1 MRIAGRQQ
9 PTVVEA
15 DRARGARY
23 WHNYDVRRPL
33 FLVLVGML
41 SLSSTNGPHS
51 DAPARGHYSAPIR
64 YDGRFT
70 LVRLRW
76 ADRPSP
82 GGRFGS
88 QYAWSHDYPRAEQ
101 NLSAIIRELTYV
113 DIHDDG
119 NEILTLDDPD
129 LFKYPIALMW
139 EPGFWN
145 LTDREAESFRAYLL
159 KGGFAI
165 FEDFD
170 GTTQWANFEAQMHR
184 VLPQGR
190 LVRLDASH
198 QIFTAFF
205 PIEDL
210 DAIVHPMSHIR
221 PSYYG
226 IFEDNDPSRRLL
238 VVANFENDVPEYSE
252 RSSQGLFPF
261 DASNEAHKLSVN
273 YMIYGL
279 SH

>member
-1 MRIAGRQQ
+1 M
-9 PTVVEA
+9 
-15 DRARGARY
+15 Y
-23 WHNYDVRRPL
+23 WHNHDVRRSL

-41 SLSSTNGPHS
+41 SGFSTYAPQS
-51 DAPARGHYSAPIR
+51 DARTPGHYSAPIR

-76 ADRPSP
+76 GADLPSLR
-82 GGRFGS
+82 GRFGF
-88 QYAWSHDYPRAEQ
+88 QDAWSHDYPRAEQ

-205 PIEDL
+205 PIEDI
-210 DAIVHPMSHIR
+210 DAIVHPISHIR

-238 VVANFENDVPEYSE
+238 VVANFDSDVPEYSE

-261 DASNEAHKLSVN
+261 DASNEAYKLGVN

>member
-1 MRIAGRQQ
+1 
-9 PTVVEA
+9 
-15 DRARGARY
+15 
-23 WHNYDVRRPL
+23 VRHSL
-33 FLVLVGML
+33 LVVLVGLL
-41 SLSSTNGPHS
+41 SGSSTNRPVS

-76 ADRPSP
+76 GADPHGRP
-82 GGRFGS
+82 GV
-88 QYAWSHDYPRAEQ
+88 QDAWSHDYPRAEQ
-101 NLSAIIRELTYV
+101 NLSAIIRELTYL

-129 LFKYPIALMW
+129 LFKYPLALMW
-139 EPGFWN
+139 EPGFWT

-165 FEDFD
+165 FEDFA
-170 GTTQWANFEAQMHR
+170 GAAQWANFEKQMHR

-190 LVRLDASH
+190 LGRLDRSD
-198 QIFTAFF
+198 QIFSVFF
-205 PIEDL
+205 SIKNI

-226 IFEDNDPSRRLL
+226 IFEDNDPSKRLI
-238 VVANFENDVPEYSE
+238 VVAHYDNDVPEYWEWSGQE
-252 RSSQGLFPF
+252 HFPY
-261 DASNEAHKLSVN
+261 DASNESYKLGVN

>member
-1 MRIAGRQQ
+1 M
-9 PTVVEA
+9 
-15 DRARGARY
+15 Y
-23 WHNYDVRRPL
+23 WHNHDVRRSL

-41 SLSSTNGPHS
+41 SGFSTYAPQS
-51 DAPARGHYSAPIR
+51 DARTPGHYSAPIR

-76 ADRPSP
+76 GADLPSP
-82 GGRFGS
+82 RGRFGF
-88 QYAWSHDYPRAEQ
+88 QDAWSHDYPRAEQ
-101 NLSAIIRELTYV
+101 NLSAIIRELTYD

-119 NEILTLDDPD
+119 NEILTLDDPE

-159 KGGFAI
+159 KGGFGI
-165 FEDFD
+165 LEDLD
-170 GTTQWANFEAQMHR
+170 GTAQWANFEAQMHR

-198 QIFTAFF
+198 QIFAAFF
-205 PIEDL
+205 PIEDI
-210 DAIVHPMSHIR
+210 DAIVHPISHIR

-238 VVANFENDVPEYSE
+238 VVANFDNDVPEYSE
-252 RSSQGLFPF
+252 RSSRLFPF
-261 DASNEAHKLSVN
+261 DASNEAYKLGVN

>member
-1 MRIAGRQQ
+1 MYG
-9 PTVVEA
+9 
-15 DRARGARY
+15 
-23 WHNYDVRRPL
+23 HNHDVRRSL
-33 FLVLVGML
+33 FLVVVGML
-41 SLSSTNGPHS
+41 SGFSTHAAQS
-51 DAPARGHYSAPIR
+51 DARTPGHYSAPIR

-76 ADRPSP
+76 GADLPSLRA
-82 GGRFGS
+82 RFGA
-88 QYAWSHDYPRAEQ
+88 QDAWSHDYPRAEL

-119 NEILTLDDPD
+119 NEILTLDDPE

-139 EPGFWN
+139 KPGFWN

-165 FEDFD
+165 FKDVA
-170 GTTQWANFEAQMHR
+170 GTAQWANFEAQMHR

-205 PIEDL
+205 PIEDI
-210 DAIVHPMSHIR
+210 DHVAHPMSHGR

-226 IFEDNDPSRRLL
+226 IFEDDDPSRRLL
-238 VVANFENDVPEYSE
+238 VVANFDHDVPQYSE
-252 RSSQGLFPF
+252 RSRQGLFPF
-261 DASNEAHKLSVN
+261 DASNDAYKLGLN

>member
-1 MRIAGRQQ
+1 M
-9 PTVVEA
+9 
-15 DRARGARY
+15 Y
-23 WHNYDVRRPL
+23 WHNHDVRRSL

-41 SLSSTNGPHS
+41 SGFPTYAPQS
-51 DAPARGHYSAPIR
+51 DARTSGHYSAPIR

-76 ADRPSP
+76 GADLPSP
-82 GGRFGS
+82 RGRFGL
-88 QYAWSHDYPRAEQ
+88 QDAWSHDYPRAEQ
-101 NLSAIIRELTYV
+101 NLSAIIRELTYL

-119 NEILTLDDPD
+119 NEILTLDDPN

-145 LTDREAESFRAYLL
+145 LTDREAESFRAYLV

-165 FEDFD
+165 FADFD
-170 GTTQWANFEAQMHR
+170 RTTQWANFEAQMHR

-198 QIFTAFF
+198 QIFTSFF
-205 PIEDL
+205 PIEDTNG
-210 DAIVHPMSHIR
+210 IVYPMSHI
-221 PSYYG
+221 PPGYYG

-238 VVANFENDVPEYSE
+238 VVANGDRYVPEHSE
-252 RSSQGLFPF
+252 RSSQGLLPF
-261 DASNEAHKLSVN
+261 DASNDVYKLGVN

>member
-1 MRIAGRQQ
+1 MRRS
-9 PTVVEA
+9 
-15 DRARGARY
+15 
-23 WHNYDVRRPL
+23 L
-33 FLVLVGML
+33 LLVLVGTL
-41 SLSSTNGPHS
+41 SGFSTYAPQS
-51 DAPARGHYSAPIR
+51 DTRTPGHYSAPIR

-76 ADRPSP
+76 GAELPSAR
-82 GGRFGS
+82 GRFGLRD
-88 QYAWSHDYPRAEQ
+88 AWSHDYPRAEQ
-101 NLSAIIRELTYV
+101 NLSAIIRKLTYL

-139 EPGFWN
+139 QPGFWN
-145 LTDREAESFRAYLL
+145 LTDREAESFHAYLV

-165 FEDFD
+165 FKDFD
-170 GTTQWANFEAQMHR
+170 GATQWANFEAQMQR

-190 LVRLDASH
+190 LVRLDTSH
-198 QIFTAFF
+198 QIFTSFF
-205 PIEDL
+205 PIEGI
-210 DAIVHPMSHIR
+210 DAIVHPMSHSR
-221 PSYYG
+221 QSYYG
-226 IFEDNDPSRRLL
+226 FFEHNDPSRRLL
-238 VVANFENDVPEYSE
+238 VVANFDNDVPEYSE

-261 DASNEAHKLSVN
+261 DASNKAYKLGVN

>member
-1 MRIAGRQQ
+1 M
-9 PTVVEA
+9 
-15 DRARGARY
+15 Y
-23 WHNYDVRRPL
+23 WHNHDVRRSL
-33 FLVLVGML
+33 FLVFVGML
-41 SLSSTNGPHS
+41 SGSSTY
-51 DAPARGHYSAPIR
+51 APQSNARTPGHYSAPIR

-76 ADRPSP
+76 GVDLPSP
-82 GGRFGS
+82 RGRFGI
-88 QYAWSHDYPRAEQ
+88 QNAWSHDYPLAEQ
-101 NLSAIIRELTYV
+101 NLSAIVRELTYV

-165 FEDFD
+165 FDDFD

-190 LVRLDASH
+190 FVRLEASH

-205 PIEDL
+205 SIADI
-210 DAIVHPMSHIR
+210 DAMVHPMSHIR
-221 PSYYG
+221 PSYFG

-238 VVANFENDVPEYSE
+238 VVANFNSDVPQHSE
-252 RSSQGLFPF
+252 RSSHGLLPF
-261 DASNEAHKLSVN
+261 DASNEAYKLGVN

>member
-1 MRIAGRQQ
+1 
-9 PTVVEA
+9 
-15 DRARGARY
+15 
-23 WHNYDVRRPL
+23 VRRLL
-33 FLVLVGML
+33 FLVFVGML
-41 SLSSTNGPHS
+41 SGFSTYAPQS
-51 DAPARGHYSAPIR
+51 DARTPGHYSAPIR

-76 ADRPSP
+76 GADLPSP
-82 GGRFGS
+82 RGRFGF
-88 QYAWSHDYPRAEQ
+88 QNAWSHDYPRAEQ
-101 NLSAIIRELTYV
+101 NLSAIIRKLTYV

-205 PIEDL
+205 PIADI

-221 PSYYG
+221 PSYFG
-226 IFEDNDPSRRLL
+226 IFEDNDPSKRLL
-238 VVANFENDVPEYSE
+238 VVANFDSDVPQHSE

-261 DASNEAHKLSVN
+261 DASNEAYKLGVN
-273 YMIYGL
+273 QMIYGL